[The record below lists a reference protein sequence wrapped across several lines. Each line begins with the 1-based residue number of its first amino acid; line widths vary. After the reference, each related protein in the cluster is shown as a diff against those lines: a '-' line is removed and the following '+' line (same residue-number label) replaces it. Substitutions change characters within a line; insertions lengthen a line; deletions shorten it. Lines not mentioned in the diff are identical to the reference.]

1 MGLCVGCVNRVLPGN
16 YITSV
21 IMSSNQP
28 IKYHFQK
35 TIKRGSD
42 GDLDDAL
49 KVLRS
54 IVAWRTKHKV
64 RKRKKEPFVR

>member
-16 YITSV
+16 YLTSV
-21 IMSSNQP
+21 ICLLTNLLN
-28 IKYHFQK
+28 IIFNI